1 MADEK
6 RRILQLLEE
15 GKLTIEEALSLIE
28 KADEADLAK
37 KLNSEETLADDSVF
51 QEKKKNPYQQSAFKF
66 QSAKEKLF
74 DFVDNA
80 VKKVKEVDFDQLNI
94 TRHEEVSHIFQFTEV
109 FPKNIDVD
117 IPNGEVE
124 LIPWDQDEIR
134 IECKAKI
141 YRVDSTEQ
149 AKELFLKEVQV
160 KAKEDILEL
169 KVNHKWMKL
178 QTKFYIPKNAYHIA
192 KVRLFTG
199 SIKTYDLL
207 ADQLYAKTANGK
219 ITINA
224 GQSEKLE
231 ADAANGSIVIEN
243 SVIEKLDGETL
254 NGAIKAE
261 GFFQKV
267 DLQSFNGNILCI
279 NHSEDIDVLELN
291 GTTGSIEVQVPE
303 QIAVT
308 GNLKTNFGGFNVE
321 LEGIQI
327 IEEKNDVLQKVMQF
341 QSIQSLDKRTKIEA
355 NTKTGSIKIKKR
367 EQQ

>member
-15 GKLTIEEALSLIE
+15 GKLTIDEALSLIE
-28 KADEADLAK
+28 KAEQADLAK
-37 KLNSEETLADDSVF
+37 NLKGDDDSIDDSVF
-51 QEKKKNPYQQSAFKF
+51 QEKKKEPYQQSAFKF

-80 VKKVKEVDFDQLNI
+80 VKKVKEVDLDNLNI
-94 TRHEEVSHIFQFTEV
+94 TRHEEISHIFQFTEV

-124 LIPWDQDEIR
+124 VIPWDQNEIR

-141 YRVDSTEQ
+141 YRVDSNEQ
-149 AKELFLKEVQV
+149 AKEVFLKEVKV
-160 KAKEDILEL
+160 KAKEDVLEV

-178 QTKFYIPKNAYHIA
+178 QTKLYIPKNTYHIA

-199 SIKTYDLL
+199 SIKTYDLS
-207 ADQLYAKTANGK
+207 ADQIYAKTANGK

-231 ADAANGSIVIEN
+231 ADAANGGIVIEN

-261 GFFQKV
+261 GFFKKV

-279 NHSEDIDVLELN
+279 DHSEEIEVIELK
-291 GTTGSIEVQVPE
+291 GTTGSIEVHIPE
-303 QIAVT
+303 ELAVT

-327 IEEKNDVLQKVMQF
+327 IEEKNDVLQKVMEF

-355 NTKTGSIKIKKR
+355 NTKTGSIKVKKR

>member
-15 GKLTIEEALSLIE
+15 GKLTIDEALSLIE
-28 KADEADLAK
+28 KAEEADLAK
-37 KLNSEETLADDSVF
+37 ILKTDDESFDESVF
-51 QEKKKNPYQQSAFKF
+51 QEKKKEPYQQSAFKF
-66 QSAKEKLF
+66 QSAKDKLF
-74 DFVDNA
+74 DFVDTA
-80 VKKVKEVDFDQLNI
+80 VKKVKEVDLDQLNI

-124 LIPWDQDEIR
+124 LIPWDQQEIR

-141 YRVDSTEQ
+141 YRVDSSEQ
-149 AKELFLKEVQV
+149 AKDLFLKEVKV
-160 KAKEDILEL
+160 KAKEDALEI

-178 QTKFYIPKNAYHIA
+178 QTKLYVPKNTYHIA

-199 SIKTYDLL
+199 SIKTYDLF
-207 ADQLYAKTANGK
+207 ADQVYAKTANGK

-231 ADAANGSIVIEN
+231 ADSANGGIVIEN
-243 SVIEKLDGETL
+243 SVIQELDGETL

-261 GFFQKV
+261 GFFKKV

-279 NHSEDIDVLELN
+279 DHSEEIEVLELK
-291 GTTGSIEVQVPE
+291 GTTGSIEVQLPE
-303 QIAVT
+303 ELAVT
-308 GNLKTNFGGFNVE
+308 GSLKTNFGGFNVE

-327 IEEKNDVLQKVMQF
+327 IEEKNDVLQKVMEF
-341 QSIQSLDKRTKIEA
+341 QSIQSLDKRTRIEA